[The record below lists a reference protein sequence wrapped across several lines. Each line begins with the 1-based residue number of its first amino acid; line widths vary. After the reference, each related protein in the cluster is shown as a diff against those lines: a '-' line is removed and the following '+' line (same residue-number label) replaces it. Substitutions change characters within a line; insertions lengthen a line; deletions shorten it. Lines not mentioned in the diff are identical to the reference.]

1 MSTPRGFSGEFY
13 YWGQVATPKDNQI
26 KQIFTFKKFKVAQ
39 KGDNSDLISY
49 MAERLGLEL

>member
-49 MAERLGLEL
+49 MAG